1 MGKRVPFVQFG
12 YALSSI
18 AKPLLVAFTSTVWVF
33 CIRVMDRLGKG
44 IRTGARDAMLS
55 DAALPGTK
63 GRVFGFHRMMD
74 TFGAVFGPAIALVYL
89 HFNPGSYK
97 ALFLIAIIPGILVIA
112 TTFLLRE
119 NPGSTIKKSKGG
131 FALSFLHYWK
141 ESPAMYRKVVMGLVA
156 FALFNSSDVFLLL
169 RLQAAGLTDTQ
180 VIGAFI
186 FYNLVY
192 ALLSWPFGSWADKIG
207 LKKMFILGLVMF
219 AVMYFGMAIEAS
231 LYFYLAL
238 FICYGVYSAA
248 TDGIAKAWI
257 STIADPKDTATAIGL
272 FSGFQSIGL
281 LIASTL
287 TGLLWYGFGPGIAF
301 FTTGV
306 ITVMVIIYFILLKE

>member
-1 MGKRVPFVQFG
+1 LKYITRTIWLLSLISLFTDMGSEMLYPVMPLYLKSIGFSVVLIGLLEGIAEAVIGLSKGYFGKQSDVMGKRVPFVQFG

-33 CIRVMDRLGKG
+33 CIRVMDRLGNG

-97 ALFLIAIIPGILVIA
+97 ALFLIAIIPGIIVIA

-141 ESPAMYRKVVMGLVA
+141 ESPAM
-156 FALFNSSDVFLLL
+156 
-169 RLQAAGLTDTQ
+169 
-180 VIGAFI
+180 
-186 FYNLVY
+186 
-192 ALLSWPFGSWADKIG
+192 
-207 LKKMFILGLVMF
+207 
-219 AVMYFGMAIEAS
+219 
-231 LYFYLAL
+231 
-238 FICYGVYSAA
+238 
-248 TDGIAKAWI
+248 
-257 STIADPKDTATAIGL
+257 
-272 FSGFQSIGL
+272 
-281 LIASTL
+281 
-287 TGLLWYGFGPGIAF
+287 
-301 FTTGV
+301 
-306 ITVMVIIYFILLKE
+306 